1 MTFTNVAGDTLNITA
16 PDVRFEP
23 VSPDTPTA
31 GENMLRMEGEC
42 YRTGQAGTET
52 PPITITLVPAA

>member
-1 MTFTNVAGDTLNITA
+1 
-16 PDVRFEP
+16 
-23 VSPDTPTA
+23 
-31 GENMLRMEGEC
+31 MEGEC